1 MARLLRGSGAALA
14 LFGGLAFASAPT
26 LASDFFEEGDFG
38 CGTYSYI
45 GPGVAALPDMDVDVG
60 PLGAGVY
67 VELRVAFMSPVIDY
81 STPVAT
87 WAPAYPKA
95 LEVVTPATDID
106 VAPAAVG
113 AEAGQ

>member
-1 MARLLRGSGAALA
+1 VARLLRGSGAALA
-14 LFGGLAFASAPT
+14 LFGGVAFASAPT
-26 LASDFFEEGDFG
+26 LANDFFEEGDFG
-38 CGTYSYI
+38 GTYSYI

-60 PLGAGVY
+60 PLGSG
-67 VELRVAFMSPVIDY
+67 VIDY